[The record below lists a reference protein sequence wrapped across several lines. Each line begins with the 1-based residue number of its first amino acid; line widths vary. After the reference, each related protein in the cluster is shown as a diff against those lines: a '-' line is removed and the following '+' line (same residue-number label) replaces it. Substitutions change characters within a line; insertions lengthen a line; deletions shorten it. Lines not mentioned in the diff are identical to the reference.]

1 MYSSNLG
8 GIVASKLIININ
20 ATYLIIVVNRDPR
33 KRQLLN

>member
-20 ATYLIIVVNRDPR
+20 AAYLVIVVDREPR
-33 KRQLLN
+33 KR